1 MRECSSFIPVFI
13 CNYTVYDML
22 MYVHGV
28 SFIHNVVLKSSTSVY
43 ISQETHQ
50 TLDMVSVVG
59 PIGGVGMGYTS
70 FFVHPC

>member
-1 MRECSSFIPVFI
+1 
-13 CNYTVYDML
+13 ML